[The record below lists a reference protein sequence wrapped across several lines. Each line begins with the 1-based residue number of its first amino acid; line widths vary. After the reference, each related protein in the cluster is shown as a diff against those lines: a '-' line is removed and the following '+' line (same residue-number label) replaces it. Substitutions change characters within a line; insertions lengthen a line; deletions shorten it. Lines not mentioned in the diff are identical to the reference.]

1 MLPLTSCLFIN
12 HFILLLYL
20 SMEGGNL
27 TKGVHFWSISS
38 NNLVILVLSGHWLV
52 SVSKP
57 NFDVLPIVMPNRKFS
72 CPLSF
77 RNPFHYFSSLLANV
91 HGFVIMLVVP
101 KSLYISHAWRWAIYF
116 HETYISAILPKEPT
130 FEGVFYVFMGK
141 KLCLFVHMVKVSK
154 NRNVLSKVFYKNIF
168 VFLP

>member
-1 MLPLTSCLFIN
+1 MDPKRINIIYPFWVLTTHPYLHLSLGLSCRGCQCVTMGT
-12 HFILLLYL
+12 YL
-20 SMEGGNL
+20 TNSQSKQEGP
-27 TKGVHFWSISS
+27 
-38 NNLVILVLSGHWLV
+38 
-52 SVSKP
+52 KP
-57 NFDVLPIVMPNRKFS
+57 NFDVLPIVIPKWKVQLS
-72 CPLSF
+72 PLSF
-77 RNPFHYFSSLLANV
+77 RNPFHYFSPLLANV

-154 NRNVLSKVFYKNIF
+154 NRNVPSKVFYKNIF

>member
-1 MLPLTSCLFIN
+1 MGTYLTNSQ
-12 HFILLLYL
+12 
-20 SMEGGNL
+20 SKQEGP
-27 TKGVHFWSISS
+27 
-38 NNLVILVLSGHWLV
+38 
-52 SVSKP
+52 KP
-57 NFDVLPIVMPNRKFS
+57 NFDVLPIVIPKWKVQLS
-72 CPLSF
+72 PLSF